1 MNTRWLLK
9 RSGDAPAA
17 IFDPTKH
24 EVHIVPQ
31 AVAKAFVLR
40 HHYSGSFP
48 AARLSV
54 GLYRAG
60 QAWLGLPELVGVC
73 VFSVPGTQAVIPKY
87 APNLTPAEGVELG
100 RLVMLDLV
108 EANGESWFVAAARR
122 LLRQALP
129 EVRFIISYSDPV
141 ARTRES
147 DGAVI
152 KPGHEGIV
160 YRALNATFFGRATAR
175 NLELAPNGTTLNG
188 RTISKLTAES
198 KGCLYAAEQV
208 YQATGLRIMPGES
221 GISYWTRARATLR
234 TIHHPGNYA
243 YGWAL
248 DRRVTCAPSYPYP
261 ICKNKAQ

>member
-24 EVHIVPQ
+24 EVCIIPQ
-31 AVAKAFVLR
+31 HVAKAFVLQ
-40 HHYSGSFP
+40 HHYAGSFP

-60 QAWLGLPELVGVC
+60 MAWLGLPELVGVC
-73 VFSVPGTQAVIPKY
+73 VFSVPGTQNVIPCY
-87 APNLTPAEGVELG
+87 ATNLLPAEGVELG

-122 LLRQALP
+122 ILREALP

-141 ARTRES
+141 ARTRLT

-175 NLELAPNGTTLNG
+175 NLELAPDGTILNA

-198 KGCLYAAEQV
+198 KGHLYAAEQV
-208 YQATGLRIMPGES
+208 YRATGLRILQGES
-221 GISYWTRARATLR
+221 GASYWERARKTLR
-234 TIHHPGNYA
+234 VIPHPGNYA
-243 YGWAL
+243 YGWAF
-248 DRRVTCAPSYPYP
+248 DKRVALAPSMPYP
-261 ICKNKAQ
+261 VRAK